1 MSTEAAPPGAQI
13 PQRARP
19 KKLRI
24 WPAIALL
31 FFVLAGKVANP
42 LYMQQAEP
50 NVSIFLV
57 IIFGQVICCGA
68 LALWWLL
75 FTRAPWSDR
84 VLGLAG
90 AAVGSAVAWFMSD
103 QSIHSMM
110 FLFYALPGAVLAFTV
125 AFVILSR
132 WGARVATVAALIAW
146 ALVFGYWDALRCDGM
161 WGNFKSTHWR
171 WEKTPEETLP
181 STGKAE
187 ITFVIPAG
195 GVIGALAFVP
205 LTAEFEKR
213 GYSCKFV
220 PSPNRSKTPNQD
232 LAKNMVEALKNV
244 KGDIV
249 LVGVSGQG
257 LFMPLVAAERPIRR
271 IVMLNAVVPTPGKSF
286 QEAFDFEKVF
296 ATKFARRLAER
307 APEMSEVC
315 PLKELPKVEYVY
327 VCGEKDDAIRPEWE
341 QWAAREL
348 LHVEPVVLKGARH
361 ANIVFYVKQVVDAAT
376 KGLEGRKNSR

>member
-195 GVIGALAFVP
+195 GVIGALATYLVFDGFTTATMGANFTQVVFSFKLSP
-205 LTAEFEKR
+205 GLLLEGVMLALT
-213 GYSCKFV
+213 
-220 PSPNRSKTPNQD
+220 
-232 LAKNMVEALKNV
+232 
-244 KGDIV
+244 
-249 LVGVSGQG
+249 VGVLGG
-257 LFMPLVAAERPIRR
+257 
-271 IVMLNAVVPTPGKSF
+271 
-286 QEAFDFEKVF
+286 VF
-296 ATKFARRLAER
+296 
-307 APEMSEVC
+307 P
-315 PLKELPKVEYVY
+315 
-327 VCGEKDDAIRPEWE
+327 AIR
-341 QWAAREL
+341 AARL
-348 LHVEPVVLKGARH
+348 P
-361 ANIVFYVKQVVDAAT
+361 IVA
-376 KGLEGRKNSR
+376 GLQG

>member
-103 QSIHSMM
+103 QSIHSVM

-146 ALVFGYWDALRCDGM
+146 ALVFGYWDALRRHVGQFQID
-161 WGNFKSTHWR
+161 
-171 WEKTPEETLP
+171 
-181 STGKAE
+181 
-187 ITFVIPAG
+187 
-195 GVIGALAFVP
+195 ALALGEDP
-205 LTAEFEKR
+205 RRDAPQY
-213 GYSCKFV
+213 G
-220 PSPNRSKTPNQD
+220 
-232 LAKNMVEALKNV
+232 
-244 KGDIV
+244 KGRDYFCDPRRRRHRRACV
-249 LVGVSGQG
+249 RAADSG
-257 LFMPLVAAERPIRR
+257 I
-271 IVMLNAVVPTPGKSF
+271 
-286 QEAFDFEKVF
+286 
-296 ATKFARRLAER
+296 
-307 APEMSEVC
+307 
-315 PLKELPKVEYVY
+315 
-327 VCGEKDDAIRPEWE
+327 
-341 QWAAREL
+341 
-348 LHVEPVVLKGARH
+348 
-361 ANIVFYVKQVVDAAT
+361 
-376 KGLEGRKNSR
+376 